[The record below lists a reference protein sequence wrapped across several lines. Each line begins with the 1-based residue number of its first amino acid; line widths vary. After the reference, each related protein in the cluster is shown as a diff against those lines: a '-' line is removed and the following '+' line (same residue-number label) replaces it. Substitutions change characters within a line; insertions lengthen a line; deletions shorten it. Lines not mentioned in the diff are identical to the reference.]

1 MVELILHIGDGK
13 CGSTSI
19 NASLFDA
26 RQALLENKILYLAP
40 ARAAGHSYYLTMFD
54 KYFGKDI
61 AEKKVLAEE
70 NIKNTNTALRDFEP
84 EYLIICS
91 ELFLRFGAQRLWPF
105 LLNSFEA
112 DITATHVTAYF
123 RCPASRYLSGT
134 QQRLKHH
141 STIVTP
147 DRFKRNTVKP
157 LLDWSKITKSG
168 TTTARLFD
176 RKFLTGGSVV
186 SDFSDVL
193 SGITGSPKIFLP
205 ETLENT
211 SLTAEQSIVLQNFRA
226 DFLSHM
232 EGKFAEESN
241 RLIRFC
247 SRINR
252 CVAPLSTKL
261 TLSDAAR
268 NLINHNNIRIVRKMD
283 KRFPGLD
290 MEGRCVGDAMGKVR
304 GSAPWRPDK
313 IESTLETYDR
323 DIVNHLRQLLPRYNT
338 GLRDGLNV
346 KGENAL
352 CHIGGNDKFLKL
364 YGEYLTSEGCYGAAA
379 QVKDLTPANV
389 R

>member
-1 MVELILHIGDGK
+1 
-13 CGSTSI
+13 
-19 NASLFDA
+19 
-26 RQALLENKILYLAP
+26 
-40 ARAAGHSYYLTMFD
+40 
-54 KYFGKDI
+54 
-61 AEKKVLAEE
+61 
-70 NIKNTNTALRDFEP
+70 
-84 EYLIICS
+84 
-91 ELFLRFGAQRLWPF
+91 
-105 LLNSFEA
+105 
-112 DITATHVTAYF
+112 
-123 RCPASRYLSGT
+123 
-134 QQRLKHH
+134 
-141 STIVTP
+141 
-147 DRFKRNTVKP
+147 VKP